1 MRWCYNVKSQKIHKQ
16 TNKQSFLIWRHAH
29 SWWSRAYGLFLISR
43 SSSSP
48 HLLVPYTHATP
59 ISSKKQMKRSGS
71 VPVKLS
77 NSCNQYS
84 PEVWQNSSPTMRQK
98 RHVRPGQGIKQY
110 ASLVSDLLAKERVE
124 RREGDHEVKSLVTL
138 SSSSFNQLP
147 YFWGF
152 FVRTTTLT
160 TQITRYFYVKS
171 RLLNQRK
178 LKMWP
183 KPSAW
188 RRSKQG
194 NFQLWFDILQ
204 GGFVAANVRFSHRTQ
219 RCHI

>member
-1 MRWCYNVKSQKIHKQ
+1 MVNFPIGVSYFLSRVALSFFTLHQDNTPKVFWKWQDFLFSRIMCYLINAVMLQRGITKNTQTNKQ

-29 SWWSRAYGLFLISR
+29 SWWSRAYGLYLISR

-98 RHVRPGQGIKQY
+98 RHVRPGK
-110 ASLVSDLLAKERVE
+110 D
-124 RREGDHEVKSLVTL
+124 
-138 SSSSFNQLP
+138 
-147 YFWGF
+147 
-152 FVRTTTLT
+152 
-160 TQITRYFYVKS
+160 
-171 RLLNQRK
+171 
-178 LKMWP
+178 
-183 KPSAW
+183 
-188 RRSKQG
+188 
-194 NFQLWFDILQ
+194 
-204 GGFVAANVRFSHRTQ
+204 
-219 RCHI
+219 

>member
-1 MRWCYNVKSQKIHKQ
+1 MVNFPIGVSYFLSRSLWVSLRCIKITLQKFSESDKIFSSIASCVTWLMRWCYNVKSQKIHKQ

-29 SWWSRAYGLFLISR
+29 SWWSRAYGLYLISR

-98 RHVRPGQGIKQY
+98 RHVRPGK
-110 ASLVSDLLAKERVE
+110 D
-124 RREGDHEVKSLVTL
+124 
-138 SSSSFNQLP
+138 
-147 YFWGF
+147 
-152 FVRTTTLT
+152 
-160 TQITRYFYVKS
+160 
-171 RLLNQRK
+171 
-178 LKMWP
+178 
-183 KPSAW
+183 
-188 RRSKQG
+188 
-194 NFQLWFDILQ
+194 
-204 GGFVAANVRFSHRTQ
+204 
-219 RCHI
+219 